1 LPYPCRT
8 NTAITKPSGGTTTAN
23 HVSCLEAK
31 SIPALS
37 TKVTATTTNPPTDP
51 PSSAPRP
58 AMPMLDQR
66 ARPEDPEDPEDS
78 EDSEDSDDPLCGIA
92 APRG

>member
-1 LPYPCRT
+1 
-8 NTAITKPSGGTTTAN
+8 
-23 HVSCLEAK
+23 
-31 SIPALS
+31 
-37 TKVTATTTNPPTDP
+37 
-51 PSSAPRP
+51 
-58 AMPMLDQR
+58 MPMLDQR